1 MRNIALVH
9 LELNLFISRKSGV
22 RQALLLRNVD
32 KFRTYPSP
40 FSCGSMAVFETYYS
54 SKRIWANNSICKC
67 FMLLRTIKVVH
78 LDAWRNRLVKDALM
92 RFWTEPCSV
101 MRLADVIQRWFIWTY
116 NASFCQATDKA
127 RFKWYRVIIRK
138 EVRLHRP
145 HLSTLKIFLESEP
158 HFVCGNPF
166 APGISMFYD
175 SAFLELM
182 HTKLKT
188 LNVY

>member
-1 MRNIALVH
+1 
-9 LELNLFISRKSGV
+9 
-22 RQALLLRNVD
+22 
-32 KFRTYPSP
+32 
-40 FSCGSMAVFETYYS
+40 MAVFETYYF
-54 SKRIWANNSICKC
+54 SKRIWANNSIWKC

-78 LDAWRNRLVKDALM
+78 LDAWRNTLVKDALM

-145 HLSTLKIFLESEP
+145 HLYDTQNFLRIRTS
-158 HFVCGNPF
+158 FRLRWSIRSRYINV
-166 APGISMFYD
+166 YD

-182 HTKLKT
+182 HTNLKA